1 MLETGERTSSCDLS
15 LLERGGRMRECE
27 SETAVTSSSYL
38 SESEAG
44 SESPGDS
51 QARTERPQTEV
62 GQQPRL
68 AGRQV

>member
-38 SESEAG
+38 SESEVG
-44 SESPGDS
+44 SESPADS
-51 QARTERPQTEV
+51 PVRTERPQTEV

-68 AGRQV
+68 AGRKV